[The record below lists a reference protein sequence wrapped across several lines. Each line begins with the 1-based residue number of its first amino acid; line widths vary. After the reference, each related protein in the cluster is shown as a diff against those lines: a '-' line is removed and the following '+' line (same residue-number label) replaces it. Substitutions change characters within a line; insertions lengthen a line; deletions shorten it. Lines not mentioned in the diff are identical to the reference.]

1 MNRIFKNLP
10 FLMLV
15 VFIMLAWQIVIC
27 WVFVRFVHY
36 EGQYRSLEPHTYQ
49 VEVISPQ
56 EFALLSDPSTESV
69 TLSDGS
75 QITDRQPSFYKHVL
89 PNYKKVGD
97 RYILVTTLGTSHY
110 YYRWV
115 TDMMPFAM
123 IVAFGLV
130 LAFVNCRKQM
140 PNAKDSR

>member
-10 FLMLV
+10 FLMFV
-15 VFIMLAWQIVIC
+15 VFVILAWQIVIC
-27 WVFVRFVHY
+27 WTFVRFVHY
-36 EGQYRSLEPHTYQ
+36 EAQSRSLEPHTYQ
-49 VEVISPQ
+49 VKNISSQ
-56 EFALLSDPSTESV
+56 DFALLSSSSTKSV

-75 QITDRQPSFYKHVL
+75 KILDRQPSFYKHVL

-130 LAFVNCRKQM
+130 VAFINCRQQM
-140 PNAKDSR
+140 SNAKAA